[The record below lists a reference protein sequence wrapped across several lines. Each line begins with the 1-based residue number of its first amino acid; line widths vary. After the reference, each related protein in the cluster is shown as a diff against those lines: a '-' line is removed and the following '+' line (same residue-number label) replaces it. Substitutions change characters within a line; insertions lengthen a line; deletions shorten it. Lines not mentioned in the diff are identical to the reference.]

1 MLDVAERAI
10 EVFERERD
18 DGGLARAWMH
28 VAEVHWTRSRCAEM
42 EQVLERALTHA
53 ERAGERRQ
61 RSRILGDLARAT
73 VIGPRSVGDGIDRC
87 NRILERADDDVPL
100 RAVAETMLAV
110 LEAMSGRFDDARERW
125 QSSMGRLEAVG
136 LSVTVA
142 ILQMYRVFVELLAG
156 TPGRATQSVT
166 EAYAVLE
173 RTGERRRLATTAALL
188 GRLLYAQ
195 GSFEESDRY
204 SRIAEEGASRD
215 DVVTQVL
222 WRGTRGKLLA
232 RGGEPSAGDELVS
245 SAVTMAAETD
255 FLMLHGDV
263 LCDRAEVL
271 AAAGAPVPAA
281 ADLERAIAL
290 YERKGNAV
298 SADAAGRSLATV
310 TAAATRG

>member
-1 MLDVAERAI
+1 M
-10 EVFERERD
+10 
-18 DGGLARAWMH
+18 
-28 VAEVHWTRSRCAEM
+28 
-42 EQVLERALTHA
+42 
-53 ERAGERRQ
+53 
-61 RSRILGDLARAT
+61 
-73 VIGPRSVGDGIDRC
+73 
-87 NRILERADDDVPL
+87 PL

-110 LEAMSGRFDDARERW
+110 LEAMAGRFDDARERW
-125 QSSMGRLEAVG
+125 QSSMRRLEDVG

-156 TPGRATQSVT
+156 TPERAAPSVT

-222 WRGTRGKLLA
+222 WRGTRAKLLA
-232 RGGEPSAGDELVS
+232 RGGEHGRRRRAGLQRGLDGRRDRLPDAPRRRPVRPRRGARRRRSGRSRRRPTSSRRSRCTSARATPSPR
-245 SAVTMAAETD
+245 T
-255 FLMLHGDV
+255 
-263 LCDRAEVL
+263 
-271 AAAGAPVPAA
+271 
-281 ADLERAIAL
+281 
-290 YERKGNAV
+290 
-298 SADAAGRSLATV
+298 AAGRSLAAI

>member
-1 MLDVAERAI
+1 
-10 EVFERERD
+10 
-18 DGGLARAWMH
+18 
-28 VAEVHWTRSRCAEM
+28 
-42 EQVLERALTHA
+42 
-53 ERAGERRQ
+53 
-61 RSRILGDLARAT
+61 
-73 VIGPRSVGDGIDRC
+73 
-87 NRILERADDDVPL
+87 
-100 RAVAETMLAV
+100 
-110 LEAMSGRFDDARERW
+110 
-125 QSSMGRLEAVG
+125 
-136 LSVTVA
+136 
-142 ILQMYRVFVELLAG
+142 
-156 TPGRATQSVT
+156 
-166 EAYAVLE
+166 
-173 RTGERRRLATTAALL
+173 
-188 GRLLYAQ
+188 
-195 GSFEESDRY
+195 
-204 SRIAEEGASRD
+204 
-215 DVVTQVL
+215 L